1 MQTIIWFVILSCFVG
16 GIGTVYEPPDG
27 HYQTSVDPDHQVVI
41 DTYMTPG
48 EEFAQRNLIMQQFDY
63 SCGSAA
69 LATLLN
75 YHLGEQFT
83 ERQVIEGL
91 FAHGNIERIR
101 QRRAFSFLDMKR
113 FVDALGYHGAGYTAE
128 LENLKTLDVPA
139 ILPITIN
146 GYEHFVVFR
155 GIHDNRV
162 FLADP
167 WLGHTT
173 YPIGVF
179 EDLWTRQ
186 VLFMAEPG
194 DRPTR
199 SLLALTENDM
209 RYIDENRVLWTLFP
223 SIPTHTEYRY
233 DMEALR
239 HLEPDIHVYQR

>member
-1 MQTIIWFVILSCFVG
+1 MQSIIWFLLLTGFVG

-27 HYQTSVDPDHQVVI
+27 HYQTSVDADHHVVI
-41 DTYMTPG
+41 DTYITPR
-48 EEFAQRNLIMQQFDY
+48 EEFVTRNMIEQQFDY

-75 YHLGEQFT
+75 YHLGEQFS

-91 FAHGNIERIR
+91 FTHGNIERIR

-113 FVDALGYHGAGYTAE
+113 FVDAMGYHGAGYTAE
-128 LENLKTLDVPA
+128 LENLKDLDVPV
-139 ILPITIN
+139 ILPIKIN

-155 GIHDNRV
+155 GIHDKRV

-173 YPIGVF
+173 YPVGVF
-179 EDLWTRQ
+179 EDLWDRQ
-186 VLFMAEPG
+186 VLFMIDPG

-199 SLLALTENDM
+199 SLLALTKEDM
-209 RYIDENRVLWTLFP
+209 RYIDEDRVMWSLFP
-223 SIPTHTEYRY
+223 SMNIHPEYRQ
-233 DMEALR
+233 DMELLR
-239 HLEPDIHVYQR
+239 HGEPDVHVYQR